1 MSATARVMMTRAALH
16 ALATAVALLVSFRML
31 DNGDM
36 PVRMALYAIVWVACG
51 AAYFLVLYAKQYV
64 LDAAD
69 ERIRTVVR
77 DERTVDDMRRYERR
91 LRFIVRLRTK
101 RRRNKD

>member
-1 MSATARVMMTRAALH
+1 M
-16 ALATAVALLVSFRML
+16 ATAVALLVSFRMFG
-31 DNGDM
+31 NADM
-36 PVRMALYAIVWVACG
+36 PVRMALYAVVWVTCG
-51 AAYFLVLYAKQYV
+51 AAYFLLLYAKQYV

-91 LRFIVRLRTK
+91 LRFIVRWRTERSRK
-101 RRRNKD
+101 KE